1 MKQDRKT
8 RHVNVNTFDNW
19 ANFML
24 RGFLGKQPDEYRHRD
39 DSWEE
44 ETHAVTND
52 VLGKLK
58 KTN

>member
-24 RGFLGKQPDEYRHRD
+24 RGFVGEKPDEYRHRD
-39 DSWEE
+39 DSWDD
-44 ETHAVTND
+44 ET
-52 VLGKLK
+52 LGRDGSIPRELK
-58 KTN
+58 ELK